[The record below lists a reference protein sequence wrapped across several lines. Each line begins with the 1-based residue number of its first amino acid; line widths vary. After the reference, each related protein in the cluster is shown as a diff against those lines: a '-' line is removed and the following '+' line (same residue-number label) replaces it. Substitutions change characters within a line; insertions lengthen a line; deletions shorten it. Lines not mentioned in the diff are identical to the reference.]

1 MNRGLSFCAGF
12 CLTFLLGLLAIVIV
26 SLSHPNWQLGNL
38 FGNREQNL
46 TIGIFFETRYFDN
59 EQVDVERIPTFH
71 ERMLNITLQAISDI
85 NSQVIHEQSKASF
98 GARKV
103 SS

>member
-12 CLTFLLGLLAIVIV
+12 CLTFLLGLLAIVMV

-46 TIGIFFETRYFDN
+46 TIGIFFETRYFG
-59 EQVDVERIPTFH
+59 EQVNVERIPTFH
-71 ERMLNITLQAISDI
+71 ERMLNITLQAIHDI
-85 NSQVIHEQSKASF
+85 NSQVIDEQSKASF

>member
-1 MNRGLSFCAGF
+1 MNGGMSFCAGF

-26 SLSHPNWQLGNL
+26 SLSHPHWQLGNL
-38 FGNREQNL
+38 FGNGEQNL
-46 TIGIFFETRYFDN
+46 TIGIFFETRYVDN
-59 EQVDVERIPTFH
+59 EQVNVERTSTFH

-98 GARKV
+98 GARTV
-103 SS
+103 SN